1 MGMTNQQGPYNLV
14 CVAHPDDETI
24 FFGGLLLSRVNH
36 LSRVSRL
43 SGVDRQLPWVVICV
57 TSDGNDDRRRQFTT
71 ACRELGVNE
80 THWWGFADDYD
91 TRLPINELVTRLTK
105 LATPREIFTH
115 GIVGEYGHPHHQDVS
130 YAVHKAFTGHLNL
143 FSVAY
148 NTFPELEVRL
158 SKEDFALKAHIL
170 TEIYGSETNR
180 FLNVLPSTFVE
191 GFLRL
196 DLLEIEAV
204 YDFLARNQPLRQEA
218 LRANLWLKDYLPHL
232 RGMQRPF

>member
-1 MGMTNQQGPYNLV
+1 MINQQGSYNLV

-24 FFGGLLLSRVNH
+24 FFGGLLLN
-36 LSRVSRL
+36 RL
-43 SGVDRQLPWVVICV
+43 NRQLPWVVICT
-57 TSDGNDDRRRQFTT
+57 TSDGNADRQRQFIS

-80 THWWGFADDYD
+80 TQWWGFADRYEQ
-91 TRLPINELVTRLTK
+91 RLPIPELISRLQK
-105 LATPREIFTH
+105 LATPHEIFTH

-130 YAVHKAFTGHLNL
+130 YAVHQAFSGHPNL
-143 FSVAY
+143 YSVAY
-148 NTFPELEVRL
+148 NAFPEIEVRL
-158 SKEDFALKAHIL
+158 TQSNFSLKAKIL

-196 DLLEIEAV
+196 DMLEVEAV
-204 YDFLARNQPLRQEA
+204 YDFLARNQPLRHDA
-218 LRANLWLKDYLPHL
+218 LKANLWLKNYLPHL